1 MIRTT
6 ESYIIEQIAES
17 IDIPDSAY
25 EKAETRYKD
34 LADWFGRKEAHC
46 NKFEPHIYPQGSFR
60 LGTVVRPVHPEGE
73 YDLDMGCRLKVG
85 VTKATHSQKQLKEM
99 VGADLEEYRT
109 ARGIK
114 EVLQA
119 KHRCWRLQYADLLK
133 FHLDAVP
140 SIPETAVRRQLLQET
155 LIRGGLPA
163 DLAALITQTTNAIT
177 DDRHWNYAIV
187 NDDWRLSNSEGFAHW
202 FQSRMKLAKVLLQNR
217 ALEAKAAQVDD
228 LPTYRWKSP
237 LQRCVQLLKR
247 HRDIKFAKDP
257 DGQPASII
265 ITTLAAKAYQGE
277 ADIGDALN
285 RILSTMGTLV
295 NRTSPR
301 VPNPV
306 NPAEDF
312 ADRWN
317 DPASSKHKLEEKF
330 WNWLRDAQTDFG
342 TVERERNAA
351 LIMNTA
357 RAKFGATLNAVELQ
371 AKLGLNPSGSLLRSA
386 VIPTG
391 LSFPDKPL
399 VPTKPAG
406 FA

>member
-6 ESYIIEQIAES
+6 DSLIIEQIAES

-60 LGTVVRPVHPEGE
+60 LGTVVRPVHPDGE

-85 VTKATHSQKQLKEM
+85 IAKATHSQKQLKEL

-114 EVLQA
+114 EALEA
-119 KHRCWRLQYADLLK
+119 KHRCWRLQYADVLK

-140 SIPETAVRRQLLQET
+140 SIPETAARRRQLQDILT
-155 LIRGGLPA
+155 LGGLPA

-177 DDRHWNYAIV
+177 DDRHWNYSII
-187 NDDWRLSNSEGFAHW
+187 NEDWRLSNSEGFAHW

-217 ALEAKAAQVDD
+217 ALEARAAQVDD
-228 LPTYRWKSP
+228 LPAYRWKSP

-247 HRDIKFAKDP
+247 HRDIKFEKDP
-257 DGQPASII
+257 EGQPASII
-265 ITTLAAKAYQGE
+265 ITTLAARAYQGE
-277 ADIGDALN
+277 ADIGEALN
-285 RILSTMGTLV
+285 RILSTMGSLV

-317 DPASSKHKLEEKF
+317 NPASSKLKLEEKF
-330 WNWLRDAQTDFG
+330 WGWLHDAQIDFG
-342 TVERERNAA
+342 AVEKERNAT

-357 RAKFGATLNAVELQ
+357 RAKFGAALDPVELQ
-371 AKLGLNPSGSLLRSA
+371 AKLELNPTGGLLRAA
-386 VIPTG
+386 VTPAA